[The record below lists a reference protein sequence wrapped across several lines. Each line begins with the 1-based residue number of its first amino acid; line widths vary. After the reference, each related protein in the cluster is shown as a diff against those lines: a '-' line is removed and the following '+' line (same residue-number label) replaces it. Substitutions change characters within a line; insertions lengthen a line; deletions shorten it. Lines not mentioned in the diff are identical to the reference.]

1 MLFKLL
7 FKKLIL
13 DHQKGNYKLNKFTH
27 NTTTVGD
34 SKFQK
39 VQTHLNFVKKL
50 KLLILE
56 STSVCQTNTAN
67 ITARTYINEHTII
80 PKTTVNQQNSYDNY
94 WSKRIYLCFTNH

>member
-1 MLFKLL
+1 MLFL
-7 FKKLIL
+7 
-13 DHQKGNYKLNKFTH
+13 NYYLKNKFWTIRKEIISKTNFTH

-67 ITARTYINEHTII
+67 ITARTYINEHTTI
-80 PKTTVNQQNSYDNY
+80 PKTTVN
-94 WSKRIYLCFTNH
+94 